1 MQNRITILAFALTIA
16 ASGTSFSSEIYKSID
31 ADGNVRFSDL
41 PTVGAEHLSIR
52 SRPTDPDRVQSPV
65 QRRVDKQTLTA
76 EEKANAPQG
85 PSPEERR
92 EEARERQE
100 KCNKYRARQTQFT
113 QNRRI
118 YRMEDGERVYYDEQE
133 MQAARAEV
141 DDKIRQYCN

>member
-1 MQNRITILAFALTIA
+1 L
-16 ASGTSFSSEIYKSID
+16 SSEIYKSID

-52 SRPTDPDRVQSPV
+52 SRPTDPDRVQSQAP
-65 QRRVDKQTLTA
+65 RRIDKQTLKA
-76 EEKANAPQG
+76 EEKADAPQG

-92 EEARERQE
+92 EEARDRQE
-100 KCNKYRARQTQFT
+100 KCKKYRARQTQFT

-118 YRMEDGERVYYDEQE
+118 YRMEDGERVYYDEKE